1 MNMQRSDRGSTETEA
16 ERINRTRW
24 RAVGLALQF
33 GSTVV
38 GAFLIGL
45 GGGIWLDRRLGTS
58 PLFLFVGLI
67 LAFVAVGYSLYEIA
81 RVGTPRRAP
90 NRTPGRSVSPAPDDD
105 DRADDEAE

>member
-1 MNMQRSDRGSTETEA
+1 MNMKRSDQSSTETEA

-67 LAFVAVGYSLYEIA
+67 LAFIAVGYSLYEIA
-81 RVGTPRRAP
+81 TVGTPRRAARQP
-90 NRTPGRSVSPAPDDD
+90 SGKSVSRTPDND
-105 DRADDEAE
+105 DRADDAE